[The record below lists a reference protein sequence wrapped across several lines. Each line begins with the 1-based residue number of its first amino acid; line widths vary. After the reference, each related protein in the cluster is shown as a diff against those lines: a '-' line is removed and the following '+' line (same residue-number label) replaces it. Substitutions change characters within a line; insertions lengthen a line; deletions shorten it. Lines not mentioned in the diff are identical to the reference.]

1 MINDLNTKINVFII
15 MINEEVL
22 SEKLKYLITMNAK
35 PKQFDI
41 MKIHI
46 EFEYIDQGHQK
57 LSGYDLDITFD
68 YEGALDFDMYS
79 FAHDIQR
86 MSEKLR
92 DILNEYVITQEGK
105 ILSGAN
111 SNCSSTEAMVYNIS
125 YEVDNKHVFNLGYK
139 FQYEQE

>member
-1 MINDLNTKINVFII
+1 MASQIISSIFI
-15 MINEEVL
+15 
-22 SEKLKYLITMNAK
+22 
-35 PKQFDI
+35 D
-41 MKIHI
+41 
-46 EFEYIDQGHQK
+46 FEYADQNRQK
-57 LSGYDLDITFD
+57 LSAYDIDVQFD